1 MNDKLQPATATG
13 EILTVP
19 TTRRSPVTIKKAII
33 GAVILALLA
42 GGAYFY
48 FVGAATTPVEAP
60 VTAAE
65 PVIASNAVVAEAKV
79 VPARSAALSLPASGT
94 VAEVLVAEG
103 AKVKAGQVIARLD
116 TAAQQAVI
124 AQNEARLRK
133 SEADLADLLDG
144 PQPEDIAAAEAGL
157 RQAQAQLR
165 LTLGSVSPI
174 DIQAAQAS
182 IQAAQAVIAQLKA
195 GNNPEVR
202 AAQAT
207 LNQAQAA
214 LESQRN
220 QLSSGKSDADLRL
233 QQASERLI
241 QAQTAYSLAK
251 WNWQHVQDV
260 GTDPYNPQVADEKN
274 PGKTKGNKLNEA
286 QKQQYHDA
294 FTQAEAELRSA
305 EAGVQQAQVAADS
318 SRKGEITGLTSAE
331 QSLVSAQANL
341 DQVTSGIT
349 TERLASAKAQLANA
363 QATLSKLSGA
373 KRDDEI
379 ALAQAGVDAAQA
391 NLVKLKA
398 GPQQSTLQAMQAQAD
413 SDKAA
418 LEAAKVELARMELK
432 APFDGVVAG
441 LDIRPN
447 EFVTAGA
454 TIVRMADT
462 VAWQIE
468 TTDLTELNVA
478 KTYEGAPATITFDAL
493 PGLTLPGTVT
503 QIKGFGE
510 NKQGDITYTVVVKPN
525 QQDARMRWNMTASV
539 SIDAK

>member
-418 LEAAKVELARMELK
+418 LEAA
-432 APFDGVVAG
+432 FDGVVAG